1 MDSMAKLQDQKN
13 LKKSKRTPVS
23 RSRLRFRLLV
33 TVIVLLV
40 MFTSFVGV
48 TFAWYVYQTGA
59 RTSDIRMAVGT
70 GSTLQISN
78 QYDGS
83 YGNST
88 VMDVFKGALVPVSTD
103 CIQNGFQKVTD
114 FTDATTIDQKK
125 AYLFG
130 AVETTE
136 YYKTTLYLRVGGEKQ
151 TIYLSD
157 IGFEDDDAANPIS
170 TAIRVGFVVHK
181 AGLNQPVD
189 KEFIFAINSAANPK
203 ANYNT
208 ATGEEGYVLDST
220 KTDGT
225 TIPMKNLYTKDQF
238 CDYDSAT
245 GIVTL
250 KEKSLAMFDLEG
262 SADKGY
268 GTPVQVDV
276 YVWLEGCDKD
286 CYNNICGKML
296 TKIALSFAGKMVEE

>member
-13 LKKSKRTPVS
+13 LKKSKKTPVS

-130 AVETTE
+130 AVETTASAVRSRRSIFP
-136 YYKTTLYLRVGGEKQ
+136 TSDLRTMTLPTPSRLRSA
-151 TIYLSD
+151 L
-157 IGFEDDDAANPIS
+157 
-170 TAIRVGFVVHK
+170 
-181 AGLNQPVD
+181 GLW
-189 KEFIFAINSAANPK
+189 F
-203 ANYNT
+203 T
-208 ATGEEGYVLDST
+208 R
-220 KTDGT
+220 
-225 TIPMKNLYTKDQF
+225 
-238 CDYDSAT
+238 
-245 GIVTL
+245 
-250 KEKSLAMFDLEG
+250 
-262 SADKGY
+262 
-268 GTPVQVDV
+268 QV
-276 YVWLEGCDKD
+276 
-286 CYNNICGKML
+286 
-296 TKIALSFAGKMVEE
+296 